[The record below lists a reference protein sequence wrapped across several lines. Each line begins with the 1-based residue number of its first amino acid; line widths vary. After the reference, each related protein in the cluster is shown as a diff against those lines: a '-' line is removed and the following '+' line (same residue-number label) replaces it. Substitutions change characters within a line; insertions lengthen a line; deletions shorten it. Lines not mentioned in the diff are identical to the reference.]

1 MEEQWKARHAGSFG
15 GVAADYD
22 AARPSYPAEAV
33 AWLAG
38 EPPRDVLDLGAGTGK
53 LTQLLVAAG
62 HRVTAADPSTGML
75 DQLHRR
81 LPGVVTV
88 VGAAE
93 SLPLPDASFDVITV
107 AQAWHWVDEAVAP
120 LECARLLRPGGRLA
134 LVWNER
140 DESVEWV
147 RAVWQPL
154 NRDGGTGMSLLRDGW
169 QREVTARAPFGPVQE
184 QVFRHEQTLSRA
196 AILRLVGSRSSVA
209 VLEPPARA
217 TLLAEVTAVL
227 DDHPDTRGRDDLVL
241 PYETRCYRWTR
252 A

>member
-1 MEEQWKARHAGSFG
+1 MQDEWKARHAGSFG

-38 EPPRDVLDLGAGTGK
+38 DAPLDVLDLGAGTGR
-53 LTQLLVAAG
+53 LTELLVAAG

-75 DQLHRR
+75 EQLHRR
-81 LPGVVTV
+81 LPGVATV

-93 SLPLPDASFDVITV
+93 NLPLPDAAFDVITV

-120 LECARLLRPGGRLA
+120 RECARLLRPGGRLA

-140 DESVEWV
+140 DESVDWV
-147 RAVWQPL
+147 RAVWEPL
-154 NRDGGTGMSLLRDGW
+154 NRGGGTGMTLLADAW
-169 QREVTARAPFGPVQE
+169 QSAVTAYAPFGPMRE
-184 QVFRHEQTLSRA
+184 QVFRYEQTLSRKA
-196 AILRLVGSRSSVA
+196 VLRLVGSRSSVA
-209 VLEPPARA
+209 VLDPPARVA
-217 TLLAEVTAVL
+217 LLAEVTAVL
-227 DDHPDTRGRDDLVL
+227 DAHPDTRDRDELVL

-252 A
+252 R